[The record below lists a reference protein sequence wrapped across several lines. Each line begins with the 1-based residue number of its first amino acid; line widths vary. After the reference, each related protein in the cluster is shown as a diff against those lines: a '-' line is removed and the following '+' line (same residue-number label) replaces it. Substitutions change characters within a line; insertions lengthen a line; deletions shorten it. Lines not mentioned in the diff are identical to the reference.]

1 MGDQRDKGLQRVG
14 DILPKLIDKR
24 DIKPF
29 TPMHA
34 RLLAPMA
41 EPEDVKN
48 ILYQHSVLCQT
59 CNAVPRP
66 RCHPVMDSA

>member
-29 TPMHA
+29 TPMLA

-41 EPEDVKN
+41 ESGLPQGDLSPRQKKVEVCKWSG
-48 ILYQHSVLCQT
+48 SVTFL
-59 CNAVPRP
+59 
-66 RCHPVMDSA
+66 